1 MTNYNKLPATKALD
15 EKERGISVNLCACQ
29 AYIYTQLTIFYV
41 DSGYEIYRAVRKSSA
56 TF

>member
-15 EKERGISVNLCACQ
+15 EKKRGISVNLCACQ